1 MTNRIIAE
9 QATGPRGISVKLSGY
24 RESPLPCHGKNK
36 QLDPA
41 RNFQILDVTPNRAVD
56 ESFKLLLSARGNK
69 SLVSSESNN
78 IPYTRTIR
86 LRNASEKYN
95 WYDF

>member
-24 RESPLPCHGKNK
+24 REPPLPCHGKNK

-41 RNFQILDVTPNRAVD
+41 RNFQILDVIPNRAVN
-56 ESFKLLLSARGNK
+56 ESFKLSTRLLVEINHWFLQNRT
-69 SLVSSESNN
+69 
-78 IPYTRTIR
+78 TRYPC
-86 LRNASEKYN
+86 N
-95 WYDF
+95 